1 MNVCVEEGRVE
12 YLRSRGDARYQGDG
26 MRGQKNVWTGIREPP
41 SVGVC
46 REFKRES
53 VNCPRRW
60 AGGRGGKKKIKSVRL
75 ESGGG
80 CVVGVWCV
88 W

>member
-1 MNVCVEEGRVE
+1 
-12 YLRSRGDARYQGDG
+12 

-46 REFKRES
+46 REFKRE
-53 VNCPRRW
+53 CELPEKM
-60 AGGRGGKKKIKSVRL
+60 GRGGKAAKKIKSVRL

-80 CVVGVWCV
+80 CVGREWCV

>member
-1 MNVCVEEGRVE
+1 M
-12 YLRSRGDARYQGDG
+12 
-26 MRGQKNVWTGIREPP
+26 WTGIREPP

-46 REFKRES
+46 REFKREREL
-53 VNCPRRW
+53 PEKM
-60 AGGRGGKKKIKSVRL
+60 GRGGEAAKKIKSVRL